1 MFTLPERSILNILI
15 YGVDSLYF
23 NGLFFLF
30 KDVFKYDD
38 KRLVFFQ
45 ELTEENVTD
54 ADIVVLK
61 LSPGEYGTCLPELQK
76 RKKGIVFGLTDKSP
90 DRRLASPSC
99 YQDVI
104 LINRSATPIEIQ
116 NIIRKAWRKYA
127 EQEDSEIK
135 HSCFY
140 CRHKTLSAQQAR
152 ILALIY
158 KGMPVAEIA
167 DALAITGKTV
177 LAHKY
182 MTMKKF
188 ELENDYELINFLHR
202 LADRKIQSNYFKSF
216 LNAL

>member
-1 MFTLPERSILNILI
+1 MPENPELTILI
-15 YGVDSLYF
+15 HGVDSLYF
-23 NGLFFLF
+23 NGLSFLF
-30 KDVFKYDD
+30 EDVFKYDD
-38 KRLVFFQ
+38 KRLVFLQ
-45 ELTEENVTD
+45 ELTEINVTD

-76 RKKGIVFGLTDKSP
+76 RKKGLVFGLTDKPP
-90 DRRLASPSC
+90 DRRLANPSC

-104 LINRSATPIEIQ
+104 LINRNAAPVEIQ

-127 EQEDSEIK
+127 EQEDKAIK

-158 KGMPVAEIA
+158 KGIPVAEIA

-188 ELENDYELINFLHR
+188 ELENDYELINFLQR
-202 LADRKIQSNYFKSF
+202 LADRNIQSNYFKNF
-216 LNAL
+216 LNSL